1 MVNCLIFQ
9 FLYTHVL
16 NCCYFH
22 TDCSTFFKNKKN
34 VGKIKKTF
42 ITTMFFFLFVEK
54 MGGDGPGGGIRH
66 DNALQQDCVSAGKRT
81 STKQRRAQVET
92 AG

>member
-1 MVNCLIFQ
+1 
-9 FLYTHVL
+9 
-16 NCCYFH
+16 
-22 TDCSTFFKNKKN
+22 
-34 VGKIKKTF
+34 
-42 ITTMFFFLFVEK
+42 MFFFLFVEK

-92 AG
+92 AGWEHEG